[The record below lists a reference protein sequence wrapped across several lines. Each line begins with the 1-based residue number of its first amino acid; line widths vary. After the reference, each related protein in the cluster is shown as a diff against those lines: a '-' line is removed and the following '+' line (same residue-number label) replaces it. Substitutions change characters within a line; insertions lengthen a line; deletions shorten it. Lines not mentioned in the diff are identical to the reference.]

1 LKKLLFFL
9 LLAPLLLASDIKT
22 EQKIYTLI
30 IHSLLPQKKE
40 IKVWCDDKAKKE
52 LIDSIPKVRYILNP
66 ENADFLL
73 LSKNQKIQTK
83 GVKFVTN
90 LKLLE
95 AGKDSVVGG
104 FFWQKGRP
112 NILFLKKNLQK
123 HHIKL
128 PKSMQEYIEEDI

>member
-1 LKKLLFFL
+1 M
-9 LLAPLLLASDIKT
+9 LLASDIKT

-40 IKVWCDDKAKKE
+40 IKVWCDDKLKKE
-52 LIDSIPKVRYILNP
+52 LIVSIPNVEYTLDAN
-66 ENADFLL
+66 NADFLL
-73 LSKNQKIQTK
+73 LSKNQKIQAN

-128 PKSMQEYIEEDI
+128 PKSIQEYIEEDL